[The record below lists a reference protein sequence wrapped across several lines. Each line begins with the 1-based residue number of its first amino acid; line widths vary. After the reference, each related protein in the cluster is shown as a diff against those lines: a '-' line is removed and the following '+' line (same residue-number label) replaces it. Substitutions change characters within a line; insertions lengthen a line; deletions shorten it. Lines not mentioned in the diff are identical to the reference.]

1 MPLTAEQKK
10 TVFKKYGKS
19 DTDTGNTEA
28 QIAVFTERINELTAH
43 MQVAHKDFSTQRSLI
58 TLVGKR
64 RSLLDYLSKTNIERY
79 RKLIADL
86 NIRK

>member
-10 TVFKKYGKS
+10 SIFKKYGKS
-19 DTDTGNTEA
+19 EKDSGNTEA

-43 MQVAHKDFSTQRSLI
+43 MQASKKDFSTQRSLI

-64 RSLLDYLSKTNIERY
+64 RSLLDYLSKTDIERY

>member
-1 MPLTAEQKK
+1 MLTAEKKK
-10 TVFKKYGKS
+10 TIFKKYGKS
-19 DTDTGNTEA
+19 EKDTGNTEA
-28 QIAVFTERINELTAH
+28 QIAVFTERINELTGH
-43 MQVAHKDFSTQRSLI
+43 MKEFPKDFSTERSLI

-64 RSLLDYLSKTNIERY
+64 KSLLDYLSKTDIKRY

>member
-1 MPLTAEQKK
+1 MPLTAEKK
-10 TVFKKYGKS
+10 KSIFKKYGKS
-19 DTDTGNTEA
+19 DKDTGNTEA
-28 QIAVFTERINELTAH
+28 QIAVFTERINELTEH
-43 MQVAHKDFSTQRSLI
+43 MKVAHNDFSTERSLI

-64 RSLLDYLSKTNIERY
+64 KSLLDYLSKIDIERY

>member
-1 MPLTAEQKK
+1 MPLTAEKK
-10 TVFKKYGKS
+10 KSIFKKYGNS
-19 DTDTGNTEA
+19 ETNTGNTEA
-28 QIAVFTERINELTAH
+28 QVAVFTERINELTAH
-43 MQVAHKDFSTQRSLI
+43 MQVSPKDFSTQRALI

-64 RSLLDYLSKTNIERY
+64 RSLLDYLSKTDIERY